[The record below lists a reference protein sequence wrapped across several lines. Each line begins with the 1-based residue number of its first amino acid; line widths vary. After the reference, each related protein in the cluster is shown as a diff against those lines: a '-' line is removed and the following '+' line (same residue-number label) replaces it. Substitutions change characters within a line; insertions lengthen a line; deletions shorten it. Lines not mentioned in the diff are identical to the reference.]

1 MTRIAVHTP
10 GPGAGARGATHQ
22 PTRAP
27 SGTTD
32 GVTESLSLTRAG
44 SGEPLLLLHGMGSSR
59 RDFAAVLPDLAQ
71 RFDVLDVDL
80 PGVGGSPALEERP
93 TVTAMADAA
102 ELTLDEEGVGRV
114 HVLGNSLGARVAL
127 ELAVRGRA
135 RSVVAIAPSGLNV
148 LPERVVQG
156 AGMALARVGMRTA
169 APLVGPLSRSAPGR
183 AALLA
188 PLKAR
193 PWSTS
198 PEEAVGAREGFAD
211 SRDFWR
217 TLLWGLML
225 DVPRRLDRIDCPV
238 TLVQGVAD
246 WVASGQT
253 PRYLPLVPRSRFVPL
268 LWAGH
273 APQSDRPRT
282 IVRLVEEA
290 ARRAGQPADSSAF
303 RYEHRK
309 RAADI
314 ASVKRA
320 SQAGSPAGK
329 AV

>member
-1 MTRIAVHTP
+1 VT
-10 GPGAGARGATHQ
+10 
-22 PTRAP
+22 AP
-27 SGTTD
+27 
-32 GVTESLSLTRAG
+32 LSLTRAG

-59 RDFAAVLPDLAQ
+59 RDFTAVADLLTEH
-71 RFDVLDVDL
+71 FDVLDVDL
-80 PGVGGSPALEERP
+80 PGVGRSPALERRP
-93 TVTAMADAA
+93 TVAAITDAV
-102 ELTLDEEGVGRV
+102 ERTLDAEGVGAV

-148 LPERVVQG
+148 PPERAFQG
-156 AGMALARVGMRTA
+156 TGMGLARVVTRTA
-169 APLVGPLSRSAPGR
+169 APLIEPLSRSALGR

-198 PEEAVGAREGFAD
+198 REEAIGAREGFAD
-211 SRDFWR
+211 SRDYWR

-225 DVPRRLDRIDCPV
+225 DVPRGLDHVDCPV

-246 WVASGQT
+246 WVSSGQT
-253 PRYLPLVPRSRFVPL
+253 VRYLPLVPHSRFRPL

-282 IVRLVEEA
+282 IVRLVEET
-290 ARRAGQPADSSAF
+290 ARRADQFADSSAL
-303 RYEHRK
+303 RYEHRN
-309 RAADI
+309 RAPDI
-314 ASVKRA
+314 ASVNSD
-320 SQAGSPAGK
+320 SQAGSVAEK

>member
-1 MTRIAVHTP
+1 VT
-10 GPGAGARGATHQ
+10 
-22 PTRAP
+22 AP
-27 SGTTD
+27 
-32 GVTESLSLTRAG
+32 LSLTRTG

-59 RDFAAVLPDLAQ
+59 RDFTAVADPLAEH
-71 RFDVLDVDL
+71 FDVLDVDL
-80 PGVGGSPALEERP
+80 PGVGRSPALERRP
-93 TVTAMADAA
+93 TVAAITDAV
-102 ELTLDEEGVGRV
+102 ERTLDAEGVGAV

-148 LPERVVQG
+148 PPERAFQG
-156 AGMALARVGMRTA
+156 TGMGLARVVTRTA
-169 APLVGPLSRSAPGR
+169 APLIEPLSRSTLGR

-193 PWSTS
+193 AWSTCL
-198 PEEAVGAREGFAD
+198 EEAIGAREGFAD

-225 DVPRRLDRIDCPV
+225 DVPRGLDRIDCPV

-253 PRYLPLVPRSRFVPL
+253 VRYLPLVPRSRFRPL

-290 ARRAGQPADSSAF
+290 SARADQPADSSAL
-303 RYEHRK
+303 RYEHRN
-309 RAADI
+309 RAPDI
-314 ASVKRA
+314 ASVKRD
-320 SQAGSPAGK
+320 SHAGSVAEK